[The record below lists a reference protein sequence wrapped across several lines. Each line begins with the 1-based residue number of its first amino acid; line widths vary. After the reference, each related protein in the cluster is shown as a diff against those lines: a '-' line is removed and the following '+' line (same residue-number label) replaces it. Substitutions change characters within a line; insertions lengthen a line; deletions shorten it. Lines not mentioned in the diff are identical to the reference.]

1 MTNSVKNTVQQQ
13 KQNSIR
19 YQVQLMLKHTF
30 RVMFQAFL
38 AAQQSILVG
47 GQAII
52 EGVMMRVPGAY
63 AIAVRNP
70 NGEII
75 IRREEFTSLTEKY
88 AALKKPVIRGM
99 VALFE
104 SMKMGIKTLNDSAEI
119 AFEEET
125 PAEMSLKDKI
135 LSFLGTLLALSI
147 GLGLFFITPLFVT
160 GNLLHLSDT
169 AFTFNIVSGIIRILL
184 FLAYLWAISMMKDVK
199 RLFQYHG
206 AEHKVVYT
214 FEAGKNLDLESAKP
228 FQTQHP
234 RCGTSFIFIVLLSS
248 IIMFA
253 LIDSVV
259 KLFVGEMTLQI
270 RLLSHLPLIPLV
282 AGVGYEVLKLTSKY
296 RHIAWVRGLA
306 APGIWLQNI
315 TTSEPDD
322 DQLEVALESLRH
334 AFGDDLEKY
343 QGQTY
348 MAEAID

>member
-1 MTNSVKNTVQQQ
+1 LTNSVKNTVLQ
-13 KQNSIR
+13 KLNKLT
-19 YQVQLMLKHTF
+19 VKVELMLKRKF
-30 RVMFQAFL
+30 RVLLRAFL
-38 AAQQSILVG
+38 TAQQSILVG

-70 NGEII
+70 QGEII
-75 IRREEFTSLTEKY
+75 TRRTEFTSITEKY
-88 AALKKPVIRGM
+88 TLLKQPVIRGM
-99 VALFE
+99 IALFE
-104 SMKMGIKTLNDSAEI
+104 SMKMGVKTLNESAEI
-119 AFEEET
+119 AYEEDST
-125 PAEMSLKDKI
+125 AEMSFKDKV
-135 LSFLGTLLALSI
+135 LSFLGTVLALSI
-147 GLGLFFITPLFVT
+147 GLGLFFVTPLFVT

-169 AFTFNIVSGIIRILL
+169 AFTFNIVSGVIRIAL
-184 FLAYLWAISMMKDVK
+184 FLGYLWAISLMDDVK

-206 AEHKVVYT
+206 AEHKTVYT
-214 FEAGKNLDLESAKP
+214 FEAGKELNLESARP

-259 KLFVGEMTLQI
+259 KSFVGEMNLQV
-270 RLLSHLPLIPLV
+270 RLLTHLPLIPFV
-282 AGVGYEVLKLTSKY
+282 AGVGYEILKLTSKY
-296 RHIAWVRGLA
+296 RHLAWVRALA

-322 DQLEVALESLRH
+322 EQLTVALESLKF

-343 QGQTY
+343 QGSTY
-348 MAEAID
+348 VAEAID